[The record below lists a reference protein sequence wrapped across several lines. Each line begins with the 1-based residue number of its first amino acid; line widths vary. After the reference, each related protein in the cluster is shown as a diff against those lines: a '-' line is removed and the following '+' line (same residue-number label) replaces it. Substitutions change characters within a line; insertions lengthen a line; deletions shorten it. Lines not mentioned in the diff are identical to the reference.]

1 MPTGLNRLNLTPLRS
16 ACRKFHWQHA
26 LHLLDGLWAVGHRPG
41 AVPCSEVLRSM
52 ARRRRWQPALALLA
66 ELRERRLKLDTV
78 CFNIGMH
85 ACEQHWEPGRTW
97 LVTLSG
103 RPKAQ
108 DMKRPRGLSP
118 PQTSP
123 RNQQFGPE
131 SEADATKTSFLRALE
146 SYQLSA
152 SQWFRVC
159 VLGVF
164 LGDCD
169 IEEHALQ
176 LFADLNNASLP
187 PSVVSYGA
195 LFVSLGQGHRWAQV
209 LQLLKPSPQ
218 LEA

>member
-1 MPTGLNRLNLTPLRS
+1 M
-16 ACRKFHWQHA
+16 ACY
-26 LHLLDGLWAVGHRPG
+26 AVGSPKG
-41 AVPCSEVLRSM
+41 AGHET
-52 ARRRRWQPALALLA
+52 A
-66 ELRERRLKLDTV
+66 EGPE
-78 CFNIGMH
+78 
-85 ACEQHWEPGRTW
+85 
-97 LVTLSG
+97 
-103 RPKAQ
+103 
-108 DMKRPRGLSP
+108 P

-159 VLGVF
+159 VLCVF

-195 LFVSLGQGHRWAQV
+195 LFVSLGRSAKV
-209 LQLLKPSPQ
+209 
-218 LEA
+218 

>member
-1 MPTGLNRLNLTPLRS
+1 MPPFWHPRGPWRVHADWPEPAEPHTAAVSMQEVSLATCAASVGWPLGS
-16 ACRKFHWQHA
+16 
-26 LHLLDGLWAVGHRPG
+26 

-85 ACEQHWEPGRTW
+85 ACEQHWE
-97 LVTLSG
+97 
-103 RPKAQ
+103 
-108 DMKRPRGLSP
+108 
-118 PQTSP
+118 
-123 RNQQFGPE
+123 
-131 SEADATKTSFLRALE
+131 
-146 SYQLSA
+146 
-152 SQWFRVC
+152 
-159 VLGVF
+159 
-164 LGDCD
+164 
-169 IEEHALQ
+169 HALQ

>member
-85 ACEQHWEPGRTW
+85 ACEQHWE
-97 LVTLSG
+97 
-103 RPKAQ
+103 
-108 DMKRPRGLSP
+108 
-118 PQTSP
+118 
-123 RNQQFGPE
+123 
-131 SEADATKTSFLRALE
+131 
-146 SYQLSA
+146 
-152 SQWFRVC
+152 
-159 VLGVF
+159 
-164 LGDCD
+164 
-169 IEEHALQ
+169 HALQ